1 MHRHNETDPI
11 LDFMVSILTGSSFFL
26 SVTEYKYMY
35 KAAVKKRNRAPQ
47 DVEEDISSRLKE
59 LSCGHGGRT
68 PMPEIE
74 MLEEVH
80 AKENCVTDL
89 HRADEAMQIQPSSSG
104 GASSPSEEGVG
115 QQQIV

>member
-1 MHRHNETDPI
+1 
-11 LDFMVSILTGSSFFL
+11 
-26 SVTEYKYMY
+26 MY
-35 KAAVKKRNRAPQ
+35 KAAVKKRNRATPQ

-59 LSCGHGGRT
+59 LSYGHGGRT

-80 AKENCVTDL
+80 AKENFDTDVD
-89 HRADEAMQIQPSSSG
+89 RAAEAMQIQPSSSG
-104 GASSPSEEGVG
+104 GASSASEEGVG